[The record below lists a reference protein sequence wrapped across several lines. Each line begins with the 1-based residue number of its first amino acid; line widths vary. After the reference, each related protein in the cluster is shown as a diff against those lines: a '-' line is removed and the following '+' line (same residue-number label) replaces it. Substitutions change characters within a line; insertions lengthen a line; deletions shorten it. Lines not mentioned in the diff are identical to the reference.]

1 MENIINVSTG
11 LKTYDIADMDG
22 NILCSFSFNP
32 ADVDIVERY
41 DKAMADFESK
51 IKDIK
56 NSETESFIDQSKKMK
71 KLAYDMVDEIFNADI
86 ASKFF
91 SIMSPLTPM
100 EDGTLFLED
109 VITKIGKVIEKE
121 VGARV
126 KKADLKISKHTA
138 KYRK

>member
-1 MENIINVSTG
+1 MANIINVSTG

-22 NILCSFSFNP
+22 KILSSFSFNP

-41 DKAMADFESK
+41 DKAMAEFESK
-51 IKDIK
+51 IGNIQ
-56 NSETESFIDQSKKMK
+56 SLEAESVGEKYKKMK
-71 KLAYDMVDEIFNADI
+71 ELAYDMVDGIFNADV

-91 SIMSPLTPM
+91 SIMSPFTLM
-100 EDGTLFLED
+100 EDGRSFLE
-109 VITKIGKVIEKE
+109 VTITAIGKVIENE
-121 VGARV
+121 VGVRV

>member
-1 MENIINVSTG
+1 MANIINVSTG

-56 NSETESFIDQSKKMK
+56 NSEAESFVDQSKKMK

>member
-1 MENIINVSTG
+1 
-11 LKTYDIADMDG
+11 MDG

-56 NSETESFIDQSKKMK
+56 NSETESFVEQSKKIK

-126 KKADLKISKHTA
+126 KKADLRISKHTA

>member
-1 MENIINVSTG
+1 MS
-11 LKTYDIADMDG
+11 G

-41 DKAMADFESK
+41 DKAMTEFESR

-56 NSETESFIDQSKKMK
+56 NSETESFVDQSKKLK

-109 VITKIGKVIEKE
+109 VIVKIGKVIEKE

>member
-1 MENIINVSTG
+1 MANIINVSTG

-56 NSETESFIDQSKKMK
+56 NSETESFVDQSKKMK

>member
-1 MENIINVSTG
+1 MANIINVSTG

>member
-1 MENIINVSTG
+1 MANIINVSTG

-41 DKAMADFESK
+41 DKAMAEFESK

-56 NSETESFIDQSKKMK
+56 NSETESFVDQSKKMK

-109 VITKIGKVIEKE
+109 VIVKIGKVIKKE

>member
-1 MENIINVSTG
+1 MANIINVSTG
-11 LKTYDIADMDG
+11 LKTYDIADMSG

-41 DKAMADFESK
+41 DKAMTEFESR

-56 NSETESFIDQSKKMK
+56 NSETESFVDQSKKLK

-109 VITKIGKVIEKE
+109 VIVKIGKVIEKE

>member
-1 MENIINVSTG
+1 MANIINVSTG

-41 DKAMADFESK
+41 DKAMAEFESK

-56 NSETESFIDQSKKMK
+56 NSETESFVDQSKKMK

-109 VITKIGKVIEKE
+109 VIVKIGKVIEKE